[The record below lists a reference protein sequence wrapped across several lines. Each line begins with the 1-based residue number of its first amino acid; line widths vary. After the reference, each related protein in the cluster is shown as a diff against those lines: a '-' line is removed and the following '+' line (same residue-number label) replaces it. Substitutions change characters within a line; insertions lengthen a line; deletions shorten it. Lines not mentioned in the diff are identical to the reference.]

1 MRCVHE
7 LHEDGDILLEVDVG
21 GQLVE
26 VQLNPIETRE
36 FDLINCKKVKLNPIQ
51 ARECSLYTVN
61 GKKSSLYARESSLI
75 LQYCIQARESNLILY
90 KQESPN

>member
-36 FDLINCKKVKLNPIQ
+36 FDLIKCKKVKLNPIQ
-51 ARECSLYTVN
+51 ARE
-61 GKKSSLYARESSLI
+61 SSLYSI
-75 LQYCIQARESNLILY
+75 M
-90 KQESPN
+90 